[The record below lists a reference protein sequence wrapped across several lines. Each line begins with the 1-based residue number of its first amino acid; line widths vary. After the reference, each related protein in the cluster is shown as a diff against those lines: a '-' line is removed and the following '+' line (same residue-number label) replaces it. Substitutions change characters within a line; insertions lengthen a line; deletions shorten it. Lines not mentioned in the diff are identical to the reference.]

1 MVVGEEITRLED
13 GSVIVHSPDGKESEI
28 ISAAA
33 VKAITE
39 GLQRDCRGIAEGLQ
53 RDCKAPATPTISTC
67 RPKPLAEKAR
77 YAEIENLLNNPKY
90 IKEVSAGIFPNIQKI
105 LDTQKGLPSYIVDD
119 LNRKGFQIN
128 DAEIRRDF
136 LPLYRLNRKDK
147 TIANQKKI
155 NIFLTVILT
164 FTLTLYFFTQ
174 QSDEKSPVPPEPQ
187 TEQTAAIQTD
197 STIKYDELHIYIT
210 EYCKLK
216 NIRIYP
222 YSEQIILSRINE
234 KGITNIEG
242 IKNEIETRINELSK
256 R

>member
-39 GLQRDCRGIAEGLQ
+39 RLQSDCKGIAEGLQ
-53 RDCKAPATPTISTC
+53 SDCKAPATPTISTC

-77 YAEIENLLNNPKY
+77 YSEIEKLLDNPKY
-90 IKEVSAGIFPNIQKI
+90 IKEVSAGIFPNVQKI
-105 LDTQKGLPSYIVDD
+105 LDTQKGLPSYIIED

-155 NIFLTVILT
+155 NIFLSVILT
-164 FTLTLYFFTQ
+164 CTLTLYFTQ
-174 QSDEKSPVPPEPQ
+174 QSDEKSPVPSAVQ
-187 TEQTAAIQTD
+187 AEQTAAIQTD

-216 NIRIYP
+216 NIKVYP
-222 YSEQIILSRINE
+222 YSERVILERINA
-234 KGITNIEG
+234 KKITNIEG
-242 IKNEIETRINELSK
+242 VKNEIEKRIKEVK

>member
-39 GLQRDCRGIAEGLQ
+39 RLQSDCKGIAEGLQ
-53 RDCKAPATPTISTC
+53 SDCKAPATPTISTC

-77 YAEIENLLNNPKY
+77 YSEIENLLNNPKY

-105 LDTQKGLPSYIVDD
+105 LDTQKGLPSYIVED

-155 NIFLTVILT
+155 NIFLSVILT
-164 FTLTLYFFTQ
+164 CTLTLFTQ
-174 QSDEKSPVPPEPQ
+174 QSNEKSPVPSAVQ
-187 TEQTAAIQTD
+187 AEQTAAIQD
-197 STIKYDELHIYIT
+197 SVIQYSELHLYIQ

-216 NIRIYP
+216 GVKIYP
-222 YSEQIILSRINE
+222 YSEQIILQRINE
-234 KGITNIEG
+234 KGINDIES
-242 IKNEIETRINELSK
+242 IKNEIEKRIKEVK

>member
-39 GLQRDCRGIAEGLQ
+39 RLQSDCKGIAEGLQ
-53 RDCKAPATPTISTC
+53 SDCKAPATPTISTC

-77 YAEIENLLNNPKY
+77 YSDIEKLLDNPKY
-90 IKEVSAGIFPNIQKI
+90 IKEVSAGIFSNVQKI
-105 LDTQKGLPSYIVDD
+105 LDTQQGLPIYIVED
-119 LNRKGFQIN
+119 LQRKGFQIN
-128 DAEIRRDF
+128 DGEIRRVF
-136 LPLYRLNRKDK
+136 LPLYRLKRKDK
-147 TIANQKKI
+147 TIKNQKKI
-155 NIFLTVILT
+155 NIFLSVILT
-164 FTLTLYFFTQ
+164 CTLSLYFNFTQ
-174 QSDEKSPVPPEPQ
+174 QSDEKSPVPSVQ
-187 TEQTAAIQTD
+187 AEQTAAIQD
-197 STIKYDELHIYIT
+197 SVIQYSELHLYIQ

-216 NIRIYP
+216 GVKIYP
-222 YSEQIILSRINE
+222 YSEQIILSRVNE

-242 IKNEIETRINELSK
+242 IKNEIETRVNELSK